1 MVTYCVSCMKNTV
14 NKNLRVRGTKQK
26 RLILV
31 SNCAILGKKKS
42 SFIKNQERSVLL
54 CKLGIRIRLIKIPL
68 NVH

>member
-26 RLILV
+26 RLMLV
-31 SNCAILGKKKS
+31 SNCAIFGKKKS